1 MFLFT
6 TALVPHLPKT
16 LASLTRNEYIL
27 GSKKLDVPLIIDVYD
42 HFHNILEEKLDVP
55 LIIDVYD
62 HFHNILDEKLD
73 VSLIIDVY
81 DHFHNILRLFDALP
95 NFLFSSSDAM
105 RDY

>member
-6 TALVPHLPKT
+6 KALVPHLEKI

-27 GSKKLDVPLIIDVYD
+27 GSKQLDVPLIIDVYD
-42 HFHNILEEKLDVP
+42 HFHNILRKRLDVP

-62 HFHNILDEKLD
+62 HFHNT
-73 VSLIIDVY
+73 
-81 DHFHNILRLFDALP
+81 LRLFDALP
-95 NFLFSSSDAM
+95 NILFNSSDAM